1 MQFPKKPRAKPMTRE
16 AAEALGLKVLLFI
29 VGEEAR
35 LERFLFETGLDP
47 ADLKARAGE
56 PEMLAALM
64 GHLLEDESQLLVFTS
79 GERIDPAEVHAARAM
94 LGGAPA
100 WDSI

>member
-1 MQFPKKPRAKPMTRE
+1 MSRE
-16 AAEALGLKVLLFI
+16 AAEALGLKVLLFV

-35 LERFLFETGLDP
+35 LERFLYQTGLDP
-47 ADLKARAGE
+47 DDLRARAGE

-79 GERIDPAEVHAARAM
+79 GERIDPAEVHAACAM
-94 LGGAPA
+94 LGGAPT
-100 WDSI
+100 WDSV